1 MTFKPAIE
9 ILASDTSC
17 QNSFA
22 GFASIN
28 YRLSPYP
35 DHPRNPSTP
44 RDCARNAKHPDH
56 IMDVSKG
63 LAFLEDKYNISRGFL
78 LAGHSAGATLAFQ
91 AQEFCGSSS
100 VPIPLGVLGV
110 DGIYA
115 LKELTMNYESIPAYK
130 RFVVNAF
137 GPDEVVWMQASPYSS
152 KQPAAWEKAKAVIL
166 AHSEEDELLDFTQT
180 RLMCD
185 RAQKT
190 PGHQRTL
197 HFLPAK
203 GNHDQIWKQG
213 NELARLIKEALDLL

>member
-1 MTFKPAIE
+1 MAIKPAIE
-9 ILASDTSC
+9 ILASDPNF

-44 RDCARNAKHPDH
+44 NDCARNAKHPDH
-56 IMDVSKG
+56 ILDVSKG
-63 LAFLEDKYNISRGFL
+63 LAFLESKYKISSGYL

-91 AQEFCGSSS
+91 TQEFCEGVG
-100 VPIPLGVLGV
+100 VPIPLGVLGI

-115 LKELTMNYESIPAYK
+115 LKELTINYESIPAYK
-130 RFVVNAF
+130 QFVMNAF
-137 GPDEVVWMQASPYSS
+137 GPDETVWMEASPYSS
-152 KQPAAWEKAKAVIL
+152 EQPAAWEKVKAVIL

-185 RAQKT
+185 RAQQT
-190 PGHQRTL
+190 PSYQRSL